1 MPSTIRTFG
10 PTGITSISFVDT
22 TSDRSVSVRRELWF
36 DQDTDGRWLVCAV
49 RADGERNHAD
59 MGSLVVTDPRVTDF
73 IETMA
78 RLIADPDQFAD
89 EPRFHS
95 PH

>member
-1 MPSTIRTFG
+1 MS
-10 PTGITSISFVDT
+10 
-22 TSDRSVSVRRELWF
+22 SVRIFGSTGVVSLTIEEVDPARSIAIFRELWF
-36 DQDTDGRWLVCAV
+36 DQDTDGRWLVCAM
-49 RADGERNHAD
+49 RADGDRRRAD
-59 MGSLVVTDPRVTDF
+59 IGSLVVTDPRVADF

-78 RLIADPDQFAD
+78 NLIADPDQFTD